1 MLPPVLHEWVMAMT
15 GTRPLAEWRAITAPV
30 HLIQAADTR
39 APTRE
44 IVKLLAQNY
53 PEWRAHEVAAGGHM
67 APLTRPDLVNPLVEA
82 IVEEHRR

>member
-1 MLPPVLHEWVMAMT
+1 MT

-44 IVKLLAQNY
+44 IVKILAHTY
-53 PEWRAHEVAAGGHM
+53 PHWRLHEASAGGHM
-67 APLTRPDLVNPLVEA
+67 APLTRPDLVNPLIAAA
-82 IVEEHRR
+82 IEQTTD